1 MVKHEILFVLFSYLL
16 GAVPFGFIVYYL
28 TERKD
33 IRSEGSG
40 NIGATNVLRTKG
52 KSAAIITLFLDIAKG
67 ALPVLYG
74 LKHFDSP
81 VIVIAGGVAAI
92 LGHLFP
98 VYIKFKGGKGIAT
111 FLGVFLVYYFPAALI
126 FGITF
131 IITVYFTRY
140 ISAGSIAAVI
150 AVFFAILFSHVVE
163 VSILVSIIAVLLT
176 LRHSDNIHRIAAG
189 EENQFAG
196 YNHE

>member
-1 MVKHEILFVLFSYLL
+1 MVKHEILFVLFSYLI
-16 GAVPFGFIVYYL
+16 GSVPFGFIVYYI

-33 IRSEGSG
+33 IRGEGSG

-52 KSAAIITLFLDIAKG
+52 KFAGIITLFFDIGKG

-81 VIVIAGGVAAI
+81 VIVVVGGVAAI
-92 LGHLFP
+92 LGHLYP
-98 VYIKFKGGKGIAT
+98 VYIRFKGGKGIAT

-126 FGITF
+126 FGIIF

-150 AVFFAILFSHVVE
+150 AVFFAILFTHVVE
-163 VSILVSIIAVLLT
+163 VSIFVFIIAVLLT
-176 LRHSDNIHRIAAG
+176 LKHVDNIHRIAAG
-189 EENQFAG
+189 TENQFAG
-196 YNHE
+196 INHE